1 MQEHINPKYR
11 FLLNYFI
18 EREGEQILEKIF
30 EIDLVEAGLIDS
42 LDILEIILIIE
53 ENLGVKLDLGEEL
66 IFEKMRRLSTI
77 IELLDK

>member
-1 MQEHINPKYR
+1 MNPIEDSKYQ
-11 FLLNYFI
+11 FLLDFFVK
-18 EREGEQILEKIF
+18 REGEQILEKIF

-77 IELLDK
+77 IELLEK